1 MLSLNFLFSKYIM
14 ITHNGIDLKIITGNS
29 SIKVFVTEQC
39 SDEALSLHQQK
50 DHLSISQYNNH

>member
-14 ITHNGIDLKIITGNS
+14 MTHNGIDLKIITGNS

-39 SDEALSLHQQK
+39 SNEALRLHQQE